1 MEIEIARS
9 ATALWQETKIQ
20 NLISKI
26 QNPSWAVWVGAFI
39 LTVYLGLLP
48 FVERTWRA
56 TGDEP
61 HYLLTAHSL
70 VHDGDFD
77 LANNYAQL
85 DYLNFYFS
93 KDITPQIRLGPSGQ
107 QILDHQ
113 LALPVL
119 IAPAYALAGR
129 EGVLLFQALLGAL
142 LAALTFK
149 LAWLVSQDKFASL
162 LATLFV
168 ALSPPLLMYNYL
180 VYPELLGAVLATLV
194 LYYAVSQG
202 RATPASFVLILFSL
216 VTLPWLNRRFVPLA
230 ILLALLIAWA
240 WRGKLEGWRD
250 GRSEGRPFLQPLRS
264 TTQRFASSPFHFFA
278 SPLFLLGATALS
290 IGLLLWFNSQLIEVG
305 QADITAPT
313 ITSLFWDR
321 VGRGLVG
328 WLVDQ
333 QRGLF
338 IFAPIYIF
346 ALWGMPFLLN
356 DSLRRRQRHWFVV
369 LPILLSLAVTAV
381 AGGFWIAWELGPR
394 FLVVA
399 LPGVAPLLAL
409 AWRSYSRQKVWRGLA
424 WLLFGLSLAN
434 TLVILQ
440 NPELPY
446 KSSLPLYYAEKLGL
460 PLAEW
465 LPDLAAYERLGP
477 AIGSISTEAQVVDEN
492 GEMTWLAQPGS
503 PVSIIRSGPLPDL
516 SFGHYRLAWQ
526 LRTDPGVTPDTE
538 LVRLSLKTS
547 GGGQVFNRIIT
558 AADLPADGSYGQV
571 SYSWLNPNVDR
582 WRTPLVLNAVSSG
595 EARIW
600 AKDILFT
607 PDPFYG
613 WVWPYLLL
621 AILLAAAWLAWFRHP
636 ETVPLALKQEQV
648 NRGGGVAVAL
658 WGLTLILPMAAGG
671 WLVYQQQQ
679 TGQTYTAVEL
689 SHLAGRAVAD
699 PQAAGGQ
706 AWLVDPLVDPPQ
718 KAIYGPFEILDAGR
732 YRVAFRLKL
741 PQAAGAGQDLARL
754 EVTAT
759 ANFDQLIAQ
768 PLRAE
773 HFAKLNVYHDFVLTI
788 ANPRRQALS
797 FEVYYLGVSPLLI
810 DRVTISKVAE

>member
-20 NLISKI
+20 NLTSKLR
-26 QNPSWAVWVGAFI
+26 NPAWAVWVGAVV

-48 FVERTWRA
+48 LVERTWRA

-129 EGVLLFQALLGAL
+129 EGVLLFQTLLGAL
-142 LAALTFK
+142 LAVLTFK
-149 LAWLVSQDKFASL
+149 LAWLVSQDEFGSL

-180 VYPELLGAVLATLV
+180 VYPELLGAVLTTLV
-194 LYYAVSQG
+194 LYFAVG
-202 RATPASFVLILFSL
+202 RNRATPASFVLILFAL
-216 VTLPWLNRRFVPLA
+216 MTLPWLNRRFVPLA

-240 WRGKLEGWRD
+240 WRGELEGWKV
-250 GRSEGRPFLQPLRS
+250 GRWHVSPLRFS
-264 TTQRFASSPFHFFA
+264 ASS
-278 SPLFLLGATALS
+278 LFLLGAAALS
-290 IGLLLWFNSQLIEVG
+290 IALLLWFNSQLVEVG

-346 ALWGMPFLLN
+346 AGWGLPFLLR
-356 DSLRRRQRHWFVV
+356 DRLPQRCGLVI
-369 LPILLSLAVTAV
+369 LPFLLSLAVTAV

-409 AWRSYSRQKVWRGLA
+409 AWRGCSRQKVWRGLA
-424 WLLFGLSLAN
+424 LLLFGLSLAN

-460 PLAEW
+460 PLTEW

-477 AIGSISTEAQVVDEN
+477 ATESTSTETQVVNEN
-492 GEMTWLAQPGS
+492 GEMVWLAQPGS
-503 PVSIIRSGPLPDL
+503 PASIVRSGPLPDL
-516 SFGHYRLAWQ
+516 SFGHYRLTWQ
-526 LRTDPGVTPDTE
+526 LRTDPGVAPDTE

-547 GGGQVFNRIIT
+547 GGGQLFNKIIT
-558 AADLPADGSYGQV
+558 AADLPADGSYGQI

-621 AILLAAAWLAWFRHP
+621 AILLAPALLTWFRHHP
-636 ETVPLALKQEQV
+636 KIVPLALNQEQV

-658 WGLTLILPMAAGG
+658 WSLTLVLPTIAGG

-679 TGQTYTAVEL
+679 TSQIYTAAEL

-706 AWLVDPLVDPPQ
+706 AWLVDPQVDPPQ
-718 KAIYGPFEILDAGR
+718 KAVYGPFEIFDAGR

-741 PQAAGAGQDLARL
+741 PQAAAAGQELARL
-754 EVTAT
+754 EVAAT

-773 HFAKLNVYHDFVLTI
+773 HFSRPGVYHDFVLTV

-797 FEVYYLGVSPLLI
+797 FEVYYLGVAPLLV
-810 DRVTISKVAE
+810 DRVTITRVAE